1 MKPEIVV
8 IASLTENNAIG
19 KNGDLLYHISQDLRR
34 FKALTMGYP
43 VIMGRKTFESLPS
56 GALPGRRNIVVTHN
70 PDYCAKDIETAPSVD
85 EAVRLCEG
93 SEKCFIIGGESLYRE
108 AIGMA
113 DTLELTRIDAS
124 RADADTFFPVIG
136 PEWRTVEV
144 SDAAT
149 DPCSGAVYRFVTLTR

>member
-70 PDYCAKDIETAPSVD
+70 PDYCAKDTETAPSVD
-85 EAVRLCEG
+85 EAVMLCEG
-93 SEKCFIIGGESLYRE
+93 AEKCFIIGGESLYRE

-149 DPCSGAVYRFVTLTR
+149 DPRSGAVYRFVTLTR